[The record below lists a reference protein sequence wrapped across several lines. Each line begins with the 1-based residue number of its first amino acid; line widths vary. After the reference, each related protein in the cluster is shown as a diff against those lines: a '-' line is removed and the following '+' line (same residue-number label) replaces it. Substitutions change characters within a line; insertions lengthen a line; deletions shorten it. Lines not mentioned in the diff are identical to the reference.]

1 MLNKEQQNA
10 LSYILQG
17 DNVFGFITIKDGI
30 KIHKKNCP
38 NALRMQSNYDYRILK
53 AKWIDST
60 QEEFTVSIDLTGID
74 KIGLLNNITNVIS
87 ENMNMNIRKLNF
99 ETNGGIFKGNITIS
113 VKTNNLVN
121 KVIEKLKKLNGI
133 EKVNR
138 L

>member
-1 MLNKEQQNA
+1 
-10 LSYILQG
+10 
-17 DNVFGFITIKDGI
+17 
-30 KIHKKNCP
+30 
-38 NALRMQSNYDYRILK
+38 MQSNYDYRILK

-99 ETNGGIFKGNITIS
+99 ETDGGIFKGTIIIS

-133 EKVNR
+133 EKVKR

>member
-1 MLNKEQQNA
+1 
-10 LSYILQG
+10 
-17 DNVFGFITIKDGI
+17 
-30 KIHKKNCP
+30 
-38 NALRMQSNYDYRILK
+38 MQSNYDYRILK

-87 ENMNMNIRKLNF
+87 ENMNMNIRKLNL
-99 ETNGGIFKGNITIS
+99 ETDGGVFKGTIIIS

-133 EKVNR
+133 EKVKR

>member
-1 MLNKEQQNA
+1 
-10 LSYILQG
+10 
-17 DNVFGFITIKDGI
+17 
-30 KIHKKNCP
+30 
-38 NALRMQSNYDYRILK
+38 MQSNYDYRILK

-87 ENMNMNIRKLNF
+87 ENMNINIRKLNF

>member
-1 MLNKEQQNA
+1 
-10 LSYILQG
+10 
-17 DNVFGFITIKDGI
+17 
-30 KIHKKNCP
+30 
-38 NALRMQSNYDYRILK
+38 MQSNYDYRILK

-87 ENMNMNIRKLNF
+87 ENMNINIRKLNF
-99 ETNGGIFKGNITIS
+99 ETDGGIFKGNITIS

>member
-1 MLNKEQQNA
+1 
-10 LSYILQG
+10 
-17 DNVFGFITIKDGI
+17 
-30 KIHKKNCP
+30 
-38 NALRMQSNYDYRILK
+38 MQSNYDYRILK

-99 ETNGGIFKGNITIS
+99 ETDGGIFKGNIIIS

-133 EKVNR
+133 EKVKR